1 MKFCV
6 RIFKQ
11 KQRGKLEYKKHTPK
25 KQKNKKKY
33 SRNLNILEIAFV
45 KKIRICNFIYT
56 VKPNYMHLKCDEFIF
71 LKHASKMEGIFKKI

>member
-1 MKFCV
+1 MLEFLNKN
-6 RIFKQ
+6 RGESWNIKNTHQ
-11 KQRGKLEYKKHTPK
+11 KNK
-25 KQKNKKKY
+25 KNKKKY